1 LLFRLLVLILAL
13 SSAIVMAG
21 HDGCTTY
28 AHFSSFVFLVGGNIM
43 AAILEVAA
51 LYLQFAPAAAA
62 PADDEESTVASDID
76 EEEGIGAAGIM
87 LVALDLIVIDL
98 LLSTMAATYSQA
110 NSNRGQIGACPGFT
124 GQVLWAKI
132 LALAGCVFST
142 LVIFAKSV
150 PLPFNVPLLGR
161 R

>member
-43 AAILEVAA
+43 VAILEVAA
-51 LYLQFAPAAAA
+51 LYLQFGPAATA
-62 PADDEESTVASDID
+62 PADDEESTGASDM
-76 EEEGIGAAGIM
+76 EKEEGIGAAGIM
-87 LVALDLIVIDL
+87 LVVLDAVVISL
-98 LLSTMAATYSQA
+98 AYSAMAATYSEA
-110 NSNRGQIGACPGFT
+110 KDYRGQIGACPGFT
-124 GQVLWAKI
+124 GQVLTAKI
-132 LALAGCVFST
+132 LALAGCVFTT
-142 LVIFAKSV
+142 LVIVAKGV
-150 PLPFNVPLLGR
+150 PLPFNVPMLR

>member
-1 LLFRLLVLILAL
+1 LVFHLLALVLAL
-13 SSAIVMAG
+13 TSAVVMTG
-21 HDGCTTY
+21 HNECTTY

-43 AAILEVAA
+43 VVILEVAA
-51 LYLQFAPAAAA
+51 LYLQFGPAAAA
-62 PADDEESTVASDID
+62 PADDEESTGASDM
-76 EEEGIGAAGIM
+76 EKEEGIGAAGIM

-110 NSNRGQIGACPGFT
+110 NSNSGQIGACPGFT